1 VPCYSQGMTQPITAN
16 PIDPAILLVQTEG
29 RELRPIHENVPAQA
43 PCQIQAHWSCTEVAT
58 TTAMPELF
66 AADVPACLN
75 CREHLSDGYVTR

>member
-1 VPCYSQGMTQPITAN
+1 MV
-16 PIDPAILLVQTEG
+16 
-29 RELRPIHENVPAQA
+29 ENVPAQT

-75 CREHLSDGYVTR
+75 CREHLADGYVTR